1 MVSSAVKAVVHSLA
15 KKDNEQATPQSEY
28 ISIPERE
35 MVAVDAPLLSRGELG
50 IADRLNWDMN
60 WDSPSTYESSEYV
73 RPWDVEGWGSGD
85 VVVTAPLKIDSEQ
98 KKFDERP
105 IIPDKP
111 GFRQGQKDYEYMA
124 TEKEQR
130 RERRAQARDLAEARG
145 RSWRDTPLPMPIK
158 EEKEIKYPRWQDQER
173 EVTILPVPYPDRGER
188 EVTIQPVPPPREER
202 RWGESRPDEMYIQ
215 IEGPGN
221 PSWERR
227 NPDRRPQI
235 GPENDWGRYGDDVP
249 NWRDPRGFNTSAT
262 YSLNTPN
269 EGRREGAMW
278 DVFRSR

>member
-1 MVSSAVKAVVHSLA
+1 MSAVRAIVNALGIGPDSKPAPA
-15 KKDNEQATPQSEY
+15 PPRPEY

-35 MVAVDAPLLSRGELG
+35 MVAAPQLSRGELG
-50 IADRLNWDMN
+50 IADRLSWDMN
-60 WDSPSTYESSEYV
+60 WDSPSTYTPTEYV

-85 VVVTAPLKIDSEQ
+85 VVVTAPLKIDTAQ
-98 KKFDERP
+98 KKFDQRP

-111 GFRQGQKDYEYMA
+111 GFREGQKDYEYMA

-130 RERRAQARDLAEARG
+130 RERRAQARDLAEERG
-145 RSWRDTPLPMPIK
+145 RSWRDTPLPMPVK
-158 EEKEIKYPRWQDQER
+158 EEKERKYPRWQDQER
-173 EVTILPVPYPDRGER
+173 EVV
-188 EVTIQPVPPPREER
+188 IQPVPGPSDPEVGPGRKYPFGRPDPRFPDRIYSRGPNEREER

-227 NPDRRPQI
+227 NPDRA
-235 GPENDWGRYGDDVP
+235 
-249 NWRDPRGFNTSAT
+249 PRGFNTSAT
-262 YSLNTPN
+262 YSLRPN

-278 DVFRSR
+278 DVFRDR